1 MNGTTID
8 TKMILETYRNAFA
21 PALKAQQEG
30 VRTLEQ
36 VGRYQYALAGDYLEW
51 SFAQVKVALDAK
63 TPAEFAPKQL
73 ELAQA
78 FNSKLRAR
86 AQEFLA
92 IAGDAQTSLAQ
103 VVSEATA
110 KVASGAK
117 KAA

>member
-1 MNGTTID
+1 MSGTTFD
-8 TKMILETYRNAFA
+8 TKTIFETYRSAFA

-30 VRTLEQ
+30 VKTLEQ

-51 SFAQVKVALDAK
+51 SFAQAKAALDAK

-73 ELAQA
+73 ELAKA
-78 FNSKLRAR
+78 FNEKLRAR

-92 IAGDAQTSLAQ
+92 LASDAQTGLAQ
-103 VVSEATA
+103 MVSEATA
-110 KVASGAK
+110 KVASGSR